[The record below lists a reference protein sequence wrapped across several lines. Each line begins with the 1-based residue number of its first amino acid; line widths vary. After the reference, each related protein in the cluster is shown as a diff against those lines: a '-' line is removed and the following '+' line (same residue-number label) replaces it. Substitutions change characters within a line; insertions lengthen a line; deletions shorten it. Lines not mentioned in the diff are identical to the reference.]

1 MNPSGRPPLRRSAT
15 DRMIAGVCGGIA
27 QTLQVDPTI
36 VRLLAVLLALSSMG
50 TVVLIYV
57 IMAVVM
63 PVDLPSV
70 EAPGAVQAERTLEA
84 LAVDGVTPPAAE
96 PPVLPGASLAPGS
109 STFTAEEIKRWD
121 LPGAAEIIEQE
132 ATRGAGPS
140 GPPR

>member
-1 MNPSGRPPLRRSAT
+1 MTSSGRPPLRRSAT

-50 TVVLIYV
+50 TVVLIYI

-63 PVDLPSV
+63 PVDPASMG
-70 EAPGAVQAERTLEA
+70 APGAGQTGGSLDVQPGDAA
-84 LAVDGVTPPAAE
+84 TPPVAE
-96 PPVLPGASLAPGS
+96 PPVLPSASLAADP

-121 LPGAAEIIEQE
+121 LPGAAPIIADE
-132 ATRGAGPS
+132 AARDADPS
-140 GPPR
+140 GPAR